1 MPPSSGLP
9 NLVVTSE
16 LGGARLVRPPQVVGS
31 GREGSSGEVGEPV
44 VGRSH
49 PRHRHPASYPG
60 AMSIPAHELDRL
72 RRAVTGRTHAAL
84 VADPELTDVERRN
97 LDTLVARRAAGE
109 PLQYLE
115 GTVDF
120 GPLTLKIDRRA
131 LIPRPETER
140 VWEEAVVSLRRAGP
154 GTVIVDLGTGS
165 GCLALALKHAFP
177 EARVIGVDI
186 SAAALS
192 LAQENAAL
200 TGLDVEWIEG
210 DLFDAL
216 PSDLEGRIDL
226 IVSNPPYVATG
237 DELPAEVVNHEPS
250 LALFA
255 GPVGTELLARIAEA
269 GYWWVGVGGW
279 VICEIGDGQKE
290 EVDGLFVAFDREV
303 RKDLAGRDRILVAR
317 KGASCCV

>member
-1 MPPSSGLP
+1 M
-9 NLVVTSE
+9 
-16 LGGARLVRPPQVVGS
+16 AI
-31 GREGSSGEVGEPV
+31 PV
-44 VGRSH
+44 
-49 PRHRHPASYPG
+49 
-60 AMSIPAHELDRL
+60 HELDRL
-72 RRAVTGRTHAAL
+72 RRAVTGRSHLDL
-84 VADPELTDVERRN
+84 VLEPELTEAEQVRLAELVERRQ
-97 LDTLVARRAAGE
+97 AGE

-140 VWEEAVVSLRRAGP
+140 VWEEAVVSLRRAGA

-192 LAQENAAL
+192 LARENGIA
-200 TGLDVEWIEG
+200 TGLEVEWLEG
-210 DLFDAL
+210 DLLAAL
-216 PSDLEGRIDL
+216 PEDLQGRIDL
-226 IVSNPPYVATG
+226 LVSNPPYVA
-237 DELPAEVVNHEPS
+237 DDDPLPAEIVDHEPS
-250 LALFA
+250 VALFS
-255 GPVGTELLARIAEA
+255 GPVGTEVLARIAED
-269 GYWWVGVGGW
+269 GFWWVGVGGW
-279 VICEIGDGQKE
+279 VICEIGDGQAETAE
-290 EVDGLFVAFDREV
+290 ELFSGFDREV